1 MSYTQVVTLLSGHG
15 RVELRA
21 VLDGFSGHD
30 RLVRLRF
37 PLAVHAGTPL
47 AEVGNAVIA
56 RSWGFADQDSAEDPW
71 TLDTPAQ
78 NWAGVGATMAAHFVD
93 GHAHVGAQALG
104 VGEVVVPDGVMGG
117 PLGSGVRS
125 LLVAL
130 VQKGVT
136 SSCTEAGANRY
147 GNLLGDSNL
156 PDFRISLGKPEE
168 SHVTA
173 AALHAGGPGFQ
184 AELERQLARH
194 GAVRLWVPA
203 SRSLAEAW
211 APDLDLRAAGDLPV
225 LVVAG
230 VDEAAT
236 GRALAA
242 LVEDVENGQIVV
254 DQPAKLFALSGG
266 GAMPQAAGCTAA
278 VLNRGTP
285 GFAVDSAGAM
295 YISLL
300 RSCTG
305 WPSGVWIDPPRRT
318 APDGSNFELEHWSHV
333 FDLALVAGEG
343 DWRSLRCVQ
352 EAHDFNTPLLTT
364 VVGPQQGVLPPAA
377 SLLHVSGGGPQD
389 RGSIVLSAL
398 KPAGN
403 PLAAGRLPGERPGTC
418 PLEITA
424 RLYESAGSPA
434 TAILRTGERC
444 ELEGAWAMNLLEEGE
459 ERLPVVERQVAVRLT
474 PAQTRTVRLR
484 LKRAGQEAAVG
495 DRSSGMARAGGDK
508 AGDAQVEVAQPV
520 FSRYWLHNKGPAPM
534 GNQLLAV
541 HLGPTCVRARAGSGE
556 TALVATV
563 SSGAAEATQAGRL
576 QIVAPDDWGADPP
589 SRLFNLAA
597 GAYTTV
603 AVRLVVPER
612 TRPGRYFVAARV
624 EDGAGQSQEDVATID
639 ILPSAALNHPA
650 DQPAEPAPSF
660 GHPSAQAAAELEA
673 HLTSDHL
680 CVVAGS
686 TAVLGLILANRTRSE
701 LRGEAQLVSPW
712 ETWAL
717 AGPWAQGF
725 SVPPGG
731 QSRVDFTV
739 SVPAGSPPLSSW
751 LLVKAMYFGR
761 LWYSPAVRLD
771 VTPLRRAGG
780 GRP

>member
-1 MSYTQVVTLLSGHG
+1 MV
-15 RVELRA
+15 
-21 VLDGFSGHD
+21 
-30 RLVRLRF
+30 
-37 PLAVHAGTPL
+37 
-47 AEVGNAVIA
+47 A
-56 RSWGFADQDSAEDPW
+56 R
-71 TLDTPAQ
+71 
-78 NWAGVGATMAAHFVD
+78 FVD
-93 GHAHVGAQALG
+93 GHAPVGAQALG

-117 PLGSGVRS
+117 PLGSAVRS

-136 SSCTEAGANRY
+136 AACTEAGANRY
-147 GNLLGDSNL
+147 GNLVGDSNL

-168 SHVTA
+168 SRVTA

-184 AELERQLARH
+184 AELDRQLARA
-194 GAVRLWVPA
+194 GTARLWVPA

-211 APDLDLRAAGDLPV
+211 APDLDLRATGDLPV

-230 VDEAAT
+230 ADEAAT

-242 LVEDVENGQIVV
+242 LVEDVESGQIVV
-254 DQPAKLFALSGG
+254 DQPSELLGVVGG
-266 GAMPQAAGCTAA
+266 GAIPQAAGCTAA

-285 GFAVDSAGAM
+285 GFAVDPAGAIH
-295 YISLL
+295 ISLL

-318 APDGSNFELEHWSHV
+318 APDGSNFELEHWSHA
-333 FDLALVAGEG
+333 FDHALLAGEG

-352 EAHDFNTPLLTT
+352 EAHDFNTPLLAT
-364 VVGPQQGVLPPAA
+364 VVGPQRGALPPAG
-377 SLLHVSGGGPQD
+377 SLLHVSGGGPDD
-389 RGSIVLSAL
+389 RGSVVLSAL

-403 PLAAGRLPGERPGTC
+403 PLAAGRLPGEPAGNGS
-418 PLEITA
+418 LEVTA

-434 TAILRTGERC
+434 TAILRAGDRW
-444 ELEGAWAMNLLEEGE
+444 ELERAWAMNLLEEGE
-459 ERLPVVERQVAVRLT
+459 ERLPVIEGQVAVGLT

-484 LKRAGQEAAVG
+484 LNRAGQEAVG
-495 DRSSGMARAGGDK
+495 GDGFSGIGLAGGDK
-508 AGDAQVEVAQPV
+508 AGSDQVEVAQPV

-541 HLGPTCVRARAGSGE
+541 HLGPTSVRARAGSGE

-563 SSGAAEATQAGRL
+563 SSGAGEATQAGRL
-576 QIVAPDDWGADPP
+576 QIVAPDSWDADPP
-589 SRLFNLAA
+589 SRLFNLAP

-603 AVRLVVPER
+603 PVRLAVPER

-639 ILPSAALNHPA
+639 ILPSAALNHHV
-650 DQPAEPAPSF
+650 DQPAAPAPSF
-660 GHPSAQAAAELEA
+660 GHPSAQAAVELEA

-686 TAVLGLILANRTRSE
+686 TGVLGLILTNRTRSE

-717 AGPWAQGF
+717 AGPWVQGF
-725 SVPPGG
+725 AVPPGG
-731 QSRVDFTV
+731 HSRVDFAV
-739 SVPAGSPPLSSW
+739 SVPVGSPPLSSW
-751 LLVKAMYFGR
+751 LLVKTMYFGR

-771 VTPLRRAGG
+771 VTPLRPAGG
-780 GRP
+780 GRA